1 MIKDRSN
8 DQKQIAQ
15 NRQHLH
21 TPKLTLDY
29 TTKARLL
36 RVSDA
41 NPFLGQVAR

>member
-21 TPKLTLDY
+21 TPRLALNY
-29 TTKARLL
+29 TAKAPSIGAFLL
-36 RVSDA
+36 A
-41 NPFLGQVAR
+41 LG